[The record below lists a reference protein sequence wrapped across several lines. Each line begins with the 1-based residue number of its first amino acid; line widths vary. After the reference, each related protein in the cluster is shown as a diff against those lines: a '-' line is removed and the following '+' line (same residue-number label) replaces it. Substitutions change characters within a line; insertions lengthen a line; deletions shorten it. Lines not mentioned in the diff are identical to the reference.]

1 MTRKKDEVTIR
12 VQPNNF
18 SKEILIFI
26 PHDLWDCDNL
36 ADGIKKAV
44 LMTVGQLPDDLDS

>member
-26 PHDLWDCDNL
+26 PHDLWDATNL

-44 LMTVGQLPDDLDS
+44 LMTVAQLPDNLDS